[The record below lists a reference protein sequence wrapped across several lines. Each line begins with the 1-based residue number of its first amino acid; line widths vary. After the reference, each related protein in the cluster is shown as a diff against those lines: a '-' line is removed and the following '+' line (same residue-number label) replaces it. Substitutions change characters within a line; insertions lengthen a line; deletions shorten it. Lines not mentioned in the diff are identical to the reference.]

1 MGKYL
6 VYDLLILNTGNDLNR
21 TTAMSA
27 GFHINVKYPFQALCP
42 GHGRPALIWRFALPT
57 DFLLSFAP
65 PCWCDLDP
73 VFAVRCEYAVE
84 AREIDPRFRH

>member
-1 MGKYL
+1 MDGMY
-6 VYDLLILNTGNDLNR
+6 
-21 TTAMSA
+21 A
-27 GFHINVKYPFQALCP
+27 GFAGAKT
-42 GHGRPALIWRFALPT
+42 GHGRPALIWRLALPT

-84 AREIDPRFRH
+84 AREIDPRFRHQRGQLRDKIQRIEYHMGRAIIVRVL